1 MVVTVPPYSFPG
13 RGWREAV
20 EEAFSAVFGEDDEGA
35 DLYYALETGDL
46 EVLRG
51 AGTLYHGPDAV
62 VNARRCLAG
71 ADEPVYAVGDVAA
84 ESLLDAG
91 ASPALVVT
99 DGKTHR
105 TPYEADI
112 ALDERTTYTVR
123 NQAGGITEAAYDA
136 VKTAMDDAPAHLAV
150 EGEED
155 LLGLA
160 VVDHA
165 EHGTLVYG
173 DPGIDGPE
181 GLRAV
186 DVSEAAD
193 AVETILDGC

>member
-1 MVVTVPPYSFPG
+1 MSSRFFAG
-13 RGWREAV
+13 RGWKEAV
-20 EEAFSAVFGEDDEGA
+20 EEAVASLFGKDDEREG
-35 DLYYALETGDL
+35 DLYYEVDTGDL
-46 EVLRG
+46 EAFRG

-62 VNARRCLAG
+62 VNARRALAG
-71 ADEPVYAVGDVAA
+71 TEEPVYVVGDVAA

-105 TPYEADI
+105 TAYDAAL
-112 ALDERTTYTVR
+112 ALDGYATYAAE
-123 NQAGGITEAAYDA
+123 NPAGGITEAAYDA
-136 VKTAMDDAPAHLAV
+136 VRDAMDDAPAHV
-150 EGEED
+150 EVAGEED

-160 VVDHA
+160 VAAHA
-165 EHGTLVYG
+165 EEGTLVYG

-186 DVSEAAD
+186 DVAGAAD
-193 AVETILDGC
+193 AVAAILDPA